1 VESSGLLIQRVA
13 QVLWDTDSIGRRV
26 IYLAGLGAIVYS
38 IAAGASALP
47 GQQRLGVLSLTAVA
61 SVAFLVGLLIKGG
74 RPAVVALGV
83 LGIAGGALA
92 GLAPG
97 AGSAFAFVAVFS
109 AGHRLPARIAAAVAL
124 VTMAVLTI
132 AGFAGDQL
140 SGRTVL
146 GLSVGLVAAALG
158 GLNRAAQQRAREQAE
173 LLVAE
178 GQVVIEERAR
188 SAALAERT
196 RIAREIHDVLAH
208 SLSGLTLQLEA
219 AHLLLE
225 QRADPARVA
234 EHVDRARGLARS
246 GLEETKRALQTLRGE
261 PLPTAELLAELVE
274 AHRSS
279 TGPVELVVTGIP
291 RPLPADVGLTL
302 YRVTQEALTNTGRHA
317 AGAQAEVYLGYQDR
331 SVQLTVTDHRAA
343 DDHPVDERP
352 STPPGGGYGLV
363 GMRER
368 AELLGGEL
376 SVGPTPDGWRV
387 GLRVP
392 I

>member
-1 VESSGLLIQRVA
+1 MTREPVDRPDLLIARVA
-13 QVLWDTDSIGRRV
+13 QALWDNDSITRRV
-26 IYLAGLGAIVYS
+26 IYLAGLGGIDYS
-38 IAAGASALP
+38 IAVGSTSAPP
-47 GQQRLGVLSLTAVA
+47 GQRLAVLSLTAVA
-61 SVAFLVGLLIKGG
+61 SVAFLVCLLIRRGKSGV
-74 RPAVVALGV
+74 AVTAPGV
-83 LGIAGGALA
+83 LGIAGGVLA

-109 AGHRLPARIAAAVAL
+109 AGRRLPPRIAAVLTL

-132 AGFAGDQL
+132 TGLAGAQL
-140 SGRTVL
+140 SGRAVL
-146 GLSVGLVAAALG
+146 GMSVGLVAAALG
-158 GLNRAAQQRAREQAE
+158 GLNRAAQQRVREQAE

-196 RIAREIHDVLAH
+196 RIAREMHDVLAH

-234 EHVDRARGLARS
+234 GHVD
-246 GLEETKRALQTLRGE
+246 RALQTLRGE
-261 PLPTAELLAELVE
+261 PLPTAELLAELVD
-274 AHRSS
+274 AH
-279 TGPVELVVTGIP
+279 TGPAKLVITGIP
-291 RPLPADVGLTL
+291 RPLPADVGLTI
-302 YRVTQEALTNTGRHA
+302 YRVTQEALTNTRRHV
-317 AGAQAEVYLGYQDR
+317 AGAQAEVHLGYR
-331 SVQLTVTDHRAA
+331 EGSVQLTVTDHRPA
-343 DDHPVDERP
+343 DAHPKP
-352 STPPGGGYGLV
+352 QLTGSGYGLV

-392 I
+392 T